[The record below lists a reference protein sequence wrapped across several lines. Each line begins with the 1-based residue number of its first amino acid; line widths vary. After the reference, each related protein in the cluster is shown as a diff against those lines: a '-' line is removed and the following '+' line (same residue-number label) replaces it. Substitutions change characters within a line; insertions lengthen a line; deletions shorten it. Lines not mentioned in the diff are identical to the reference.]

1 MITVEKSDPFS
12 SESHR
17 LVEVLSAEL
26 AAITGDNGKSNFT
39 VEAMSDDNAS
49 WALAKNSQGKALG
62 CGAIRPLTKNIAEIK
77 RMFSDRSASGI
88 GVALLT
94 FLEKSAKEMGYIE
107 IRLETRHINYRAVNF
122 YMKWLCPYRE
132 LRHIYRQ
139 GRSCLFLKGI
149 TLTILIGT
157 DVRFWH

>member
-39 VEAMSDDNAS
+39 VEAMRDDNAL
-49 WALAKNSQGKALG
+49 WALAKNSQGKAVG

-88 GVALLT
+88 DGALLT

-122 YMKWLCPYRE
+122 YMKNGYVPIENYGLY
-132 LRHIYRQ
+132 I
-139 GRSCLFLKGI
+139 GRTEAICFSKALS
-149 TLTILIGT
+149 
-157 DVRFWH
+157 

>member
-1 MITVEKSDPFS
+1 
-12 SESHR
+12 
-17 LVEVLSAEL
+17 
-26 AAITGDNGKSNFT
+26 SNFT
-39 VEAMSDDNAS
+39 VEAMSDDNAL

-107 IRLETRHINYRAVNF
+107 IRLETRHI
-122 YMKWLCPYRE
+122 
-132 LRHIYRQ
+132 
-139 GRSCLFLKGI
+139 
-149 TLTILIGT
+149 
-157 DVRFWH
+157 

>member
-39 VEAMSDDNAS
+39 VEAMNDDNAL
-49 WALAKNSQGKALG
+49 WALAKNSQGKAVE

-88 GVALLT
+88 GGALLT

-122 YMKWLCPYRE
+122 YMKNGYVPIENYGPYIGRAE
-132 LRHIYRQ
+132 AVCFSKALR
-139 GRSCLFLKGI
+139 
-149 TLTILIGT
+149 
-157 DVRFWH
+157 